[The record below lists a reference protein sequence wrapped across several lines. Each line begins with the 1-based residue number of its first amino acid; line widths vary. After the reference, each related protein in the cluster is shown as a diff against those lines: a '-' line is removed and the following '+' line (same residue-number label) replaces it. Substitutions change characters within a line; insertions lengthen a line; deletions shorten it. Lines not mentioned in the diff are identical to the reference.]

1 MGFNRGALGTRVR
14 SVARPMVSP
23 SQRTGELVG
32 GRYELR
38 EVVAS
43 GGQGH
48 IYRALDRQA
57 GDWVAIKVLR
67 DEFAQ
72 DVQWRERMFRE
83 ARALCTLSGT
93 SAVRVFDQRWTAD
106 GALCI
111 VMELL
116 EGKHFEETLRD
127 MQRRHRQMSPGHL
140 ALLLEPVVETLDV
153 AHRNAILH
161 RDLKPANIFV
171 LKDGS
176 VRLLDFGFA
185 KFERLFAMTNYGQV
199 AGSPLYLAPE
209 AWKGDSS
216 LLDRRVDVYGLSAV
230 VFRALCNRPPFQGE
244 ALQLLDLV
252 TKAPRPLI
260 TDHRPDLPPALD
272 DWAVTALA
280 IEPDCRFDS
289 VRAMWNAFQIASG
302 LR

>member
-1 MGFNRGALGTRVR
+1 MSSAFVPNRI
-14 SVARPMVSP
+14 
-23 SQRTGELVG
+23 GELIG

-38 EVVAS
+38 DVVAS

-48 IYRALDRQA
+48 VYKALDKQA
-57 GDWVAIKVLR
+57 GDWVAVKVLR
-67 DEFAQ
+67 DEFAR

-93 SAVRVFDQRWTAD
+93 SAVRVFDQRWTSD

-116 EGKHFEETLRD
+116 EGEHLENVLRG
-127 MQRRHRQMSPGHL
+127 MHKQHKKVSPARL
-140 ALLLEPVVETLDV
+140 SLLLEPVVETLDV
-153 AHRNAILH
+153 AHANAIIH

-171 LKDGS
+171 STDGT

-185 KFERLFAMTNYGQV
+185 KFERLFAMTSYGQV

-216 LLDRRVDVYGLSAV
+216 MLDRRVDVYGLSAV
-230 VFRALCNRPPFQGE
+230 IFRALCDRPPFQGD

-252 TKAPRPLI
+252 TTAPRPKLSRF
-260 TDHRPDLPPALD
+260 RPDLPAALD
-272 DWAVTALA
+272 DWGETALA
-280 IEPDCRFDS
+280 IDPDCRFDS
-289 VRAMWNAFQIASG
+289 VRAMWNAFRIASG
-302 LR
+302 LD

>member
-1 MGFNRGALGTRVR
+1 M
-14 SVARPMVSP
+14 ARPHVSP

-38 EVVAS
+38 EIIAS

-116 EGKHFEETLRD
+116 EGKHFEEMLKD
-127 MQRRHRQMSPGHL
+127 LQRRHRQMSPGHL
-140 ALLLEPVVETLDV
+140 ALLLEPVVDTLEV

-171 LKDGS
+171 LEDGS

-209 AWKGDSS
+209 AWKGNSS
-216 LLDRRVDVYGLSAV
+216 LLDRRVDVYGMSAV
-230 VFRALCNRPPFQGE
+230 IFRALCSRPPFQGE

-252 TKAPRPLI
+252 TKAPRPRL
-260 TDHRPDLPPALD
+260 TEHRPDLAPALD
-272 DWAVTALA
+272 DWAATALA
-280 IEPDCRFDS
+280 IEPNCRFDS

>member
-1 MGFNRGALGTRVR
+1 MA
-14 SVARPMVSP
+14 SP
-23 SQRTGELVG
+23 FVTPSHRTGELVG

-38 EVVAS
+38 EVIAS

-48 IYRALDRQA
+48 IYRARDHQA

-67 DEFAQ
+67 DEFTQ

-93 SAVRVFDQRWTAD
+93 SAVRVFDQRWTTD

-116 EGKHFEETLRD
+116 EGKHFEAMLRD
-127 MQRRHRQMSPGHL
+127 MHRRQHQMSPGHL
-140 ALLLEPVVETLDV
+140 TLLLEPVVETLEV
-153 AHRNAILH
+153 AHRNSIIH

-171 LKDGS
+171 LLDGS

-185 KFERLFAMTNYGQV
+185 KFQRLFAMTNYGQV

-216 LLDRRVDVYGLSAV
+216 VLDRRVDVYGLSAV
-230 VFRALCNRPPFQGE
+230 IFRALCNKPPFQGE

-252 TKAPRPLI
+252 TRAPRPKV
-260 TDHRPDLPPALD
+260 TVFRPDLPEALN
-272 DWAVTALA
+272 DWVETALA
-280 IEPDCRFDS
+280 IDPNCRFDTA
-289 VRAMWNAFQIASG
+289 RAMWNAFQIASG

>member
-1 MGFNRGALGTRVR
+1 
-14 SVARPMVSP
+14 VASP
-23 SQRTGELVG
+23 FVTPSHRTGELVG

-38 EVVAS
+38 EVIAS

-48 IYRALDRQA
+48 IYRARDHQA

-67 DEFAQ
+67 EEFTQ

-116 EGKHFEETLRD
+116 EGKHFEASLRD
-127 MQRRHRQMSPGHL
+127 MYRRQHQMSPGHL
-140 ALLLEPVVETLDV
+140 TLLLEPVVDTLDV
-153 AHRNAILH
+153 AHRNSIIH

-171 LKDGS
+171 LLDGS

-185 KFERLFAMTNYGQV
+185 KFQRLFAMTNYGQV

-216 LLDRRVDVYGLSAV
+216 VLDRRVDVYGLAAV
-230 VFRALCNRPPFQGE
+230 IFRALCNRPPFQGE

-252 TKAPRPLI
+252 TRAPRPKLSLF
-260 TDHRPDLPPALD
+260 RPDLPEALN
-272 DWAVTALA
+272 DWVEGALA
-280 IEPDCRFDS
+280 IDPNCRFDS